1 MTKEILKYIR
11 THEYIYNFL
20 RDDSSHYIY
29 LYQDNNYIKVI
40 KRLAKEKYKLR
51 YIDKLQSIENKI
63 NQINTIID
71 VFK

>member
-40 KRLAKEKYKLR
+40 KILAKEKYKLI